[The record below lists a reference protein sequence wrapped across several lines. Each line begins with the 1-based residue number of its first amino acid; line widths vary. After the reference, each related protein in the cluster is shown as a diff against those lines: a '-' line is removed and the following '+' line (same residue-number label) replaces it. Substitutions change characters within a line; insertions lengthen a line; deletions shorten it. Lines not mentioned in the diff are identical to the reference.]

1 MPNVIKS
8 CEIEESR
15 KAIFWNF
22 DRTPKKNGGVYKV
35 LRGKENVIK
44 SAYYIKS
51 PSSGPPLLLIKIR

>member
-8 CEIEESR
+8 CEIEESKR
-15 KAIFWNF
+15 LISEILTAPQKRI
-22 DRTPKKNGGVYKV
+22 GGVYKV

-51 PSSGPPLLLIKIR
+51 PSSGPPLL